1 MICKRLTAAIGPTG
15 VLTLLLLG
23 GLASPAAV
31 AQTQILD
38 SVVAIVE
45 DDVIMAS
52 ELRRRLALVQ
62 QSLERSGRE
71 TPPQDVLVRE
81 TLDRLILESIQLQM
95 GQRAGVRISD
105 AQLNDSISRI
115 AARNNMNLEQFRNK
129 LESDG
134 RSYQAMREDVRREF
148 VIQRVQQGN
157 VNQKVQ
163 ITDEEVENF
172 LQSEEGRKLTAEEY
186 HLVHAL
192 LAVSGEPGSAE
203 DRAAA
208 EQVNALYTRI
218 AAGESFDEV
227 LSGSGLPI
235 QGGDLGWRSRENL
248 PSLFADV
255 APSLRIG
262 ETSAPIRSASG
273 YHLVFLVEKRGGEMM
288 VQQTK
293 VRHILL
299 KPSAIRSSEETRDLA
314 RELREDIIGG
324 DDFGELARE
333 YSEDIGSAA
342 EGGDLG
348 WTTPGQM
355 VPEFENMMNST
366 ELNTV
371 SAPFESQFGWHILE
385 VLERRQEDLSS
396 MVVSNRAREMLHQRK
411 YQEELDAW
419 LRKIRDEAFIDIK

>member
-1 MICKRLTAAIGPTG
+1 MIYKRLAAGLFFQG
-15 VLTLLLLG
+15 CTLLMLG
-23 GLASPAAV
+23 GLVAPAAM

-52 ELRRRLALVQ
+52 ELRRRLALVNEG
-62 QSLERSGRE
+62 LERQGRE
-71 TPPQDVLVRE
+71 APPQDVLVRE

-95 GQRAGVRISD
+95 GRRAGVRISD
-105 AQLNDSISRI
+105 AQLNDSITRI
-115 AARNNMNLEQFRNK
+115 AARNGMNLEQFRQQ
-129 LESDG
+129 LETDG

-157 VNQKVQ
+157 VNQRVQ

-172 LQSEEGRKLTAEEY
+172 LESEEGKQLTAEEY

-203 DRAAA
+203 DQAVA
-208 EQVNALYTRI
+208 EQINALYTRI
-218 AAGESFDEV
+218 AAGENFDEV
-227 LSGSGLPI
+227 VGGSGLPF
-235 QGGDLGWRSRENL
+235 QGGDLGWRSRDNL

-255 APSLRIG
+255 APGLKVG
-262 ETSAPIRSASG
+262 ETAAPIRSASG
-273 YHLVFLVEKRGGEMM
+273 YHLVFLAEKRGGEML

-299 KPSAIRSSEETRDLA
+299 KPSAIRSSEETRELA

-324 DDFGELARE
+324 EDFGALARE
-333 YSEDIGSAA
+333 YSEDIGTAA

-355 VPEFENMMNST
+355 VPEFENIMNST
-366 ELNTV
+366 ELN
-371 SAPFESQFGWHILE
+371 SISQPFESQYGWHILE
-385 VLERRQEDLSS
+385 VVERRQEDLSS
-396 MVVSNRAREMLHQRK
+396 MVVSNRAREMLHKRK